1 MFSFGETTMRP
12 IRNFMTKEEIQE
24 DIESMT
30 VKDKIESPAELEY
43 QAQQYW
49 DEREYD
55 VCLDLISKSIELNP
69 SHFSYFKRA
78 QCQYHLHEYHLAITD
93 LDTALQLDPEYQNA
107 LDLKELILERVKQ
120 ERDYTM
126 GIYL

>member
-55 VCLDLISKSIELNP
+55 VCLDLISRASNLTLLIFLTLNEHNVSIIYMN
-69 SHFSYFKRA
+69 
-78 QCQYHLHEYHLAITD
+78 IT
-93 LDTALQLDPEYQNA
+93 
-107 LDLKELILERVKQ
+107 
-120 ERDYTM
+120 
-126 GIYL
+126 